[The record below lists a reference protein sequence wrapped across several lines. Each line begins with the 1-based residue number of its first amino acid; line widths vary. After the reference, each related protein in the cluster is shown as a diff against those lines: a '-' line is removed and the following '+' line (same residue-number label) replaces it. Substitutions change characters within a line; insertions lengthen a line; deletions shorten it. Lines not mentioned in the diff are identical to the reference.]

1 MSAAAVFW
9 PVFDGDVLPGDQY
22 ELYQAQKFNDTP
34 VLIGT
39 NSDEGALF
47 IQGKVPPAA
56 FEQTVRAGFGKGTE
70 TILQAYPHA
79 TEADASA
86 AARNLMRE
94 STFAWHTWAWAMLQ
108 SEKGKGKAFVY
119 YYDHRTPQQPNGA
132 SHGAEIAY
140 VFRTLGVP
148 GSNLGG
154 PIVAPR
160 PEDLKMSELM
170 SSYWTNFAKTG
181 SPNGPGLPVWPEIS
195 VKDQRVMFFDDT
207 QPGARP
213 VPNIEQLKA
222 LDNYYAWRRSERKGG
237 LVR

>member
-1 MSAAAVFW
+1 MLAASPAAKGLFQRAISESGGSFGGPRTANEGGVNVPPLKVAETNGQKFLEKLGANNIAAARALGADKIVAAQGPGLSATAAFW

-22 ELYQAQKFNDTP
+22 KLYLAKKFNDTP

-56 FEQTVRAGFGKGTE
+56 FEQTVRAGFGKGAE
-70 TILQAYPHA
+70 PILAAYPHA
-79 TEADASA
+79 TEAEASA

-119 YYDHRTPQQPNGA
+119 YYDHRTPQQPKGA
-132 SHGAEIAY
+132 GHGSEIVY

-148 GSNLGG
+148 GSTLGG
-154 PIVAPR
+154 PAARCVPR
-160 PEDLKMSELM
+160 
-170 SSYWTNFAKTG
+170 
-181 SPNGPGLPVWPEIS
+181 I
-195 VKDQRVMFFDDT
+195 
-207 QPGARP
+207 
-213 VPNIEQLKA
+213 
-222 LDNYYAWRRSERKGG
+222 
-237 LVR
+237 